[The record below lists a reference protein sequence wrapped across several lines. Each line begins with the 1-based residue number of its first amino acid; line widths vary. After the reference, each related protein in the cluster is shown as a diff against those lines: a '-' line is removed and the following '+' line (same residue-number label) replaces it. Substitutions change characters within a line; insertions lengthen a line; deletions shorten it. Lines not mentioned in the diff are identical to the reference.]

1 MLGSPNDSVLTSPT
15 VLSLGTVV
23 YYQCDPGLVLNGE
36 GSSICQL
43 EGETG
48 VLNSTV
54 PTCIN
59 PSFTSKMTL
68 L

>member
-1 MLGSPNDSVLTSPT
+1 MLDSPNGSVLTSPT
-15 VLSLGTVV
+15 LSLNTVV
-23 YYQCDPGLVLNGE
+23 YYQCNSGLVLSGE
-36 GSSICQL
+36 GSSMCQL

-48 VLNSTV
+48 VLNNIV